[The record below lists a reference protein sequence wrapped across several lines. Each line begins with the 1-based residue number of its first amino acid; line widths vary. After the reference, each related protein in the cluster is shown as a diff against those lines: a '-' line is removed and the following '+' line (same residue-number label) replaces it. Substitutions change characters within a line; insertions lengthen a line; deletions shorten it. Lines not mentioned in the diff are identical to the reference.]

1 MKRKR
6 KKKTL
11 KKAFV
16 TLFSLLLAGVITYN
30 AAISFYKIT
39 YPKKYSDLIEQNAKS
54 FSIEPSLLYAL
65 IKTESDFD
73 PNALSPVGAMGLTQ
87 IMPETFSW
95 LLTKTGESYET
106 DALYNPEISVYYGAW
121 LLNYLLDEFGDEK
134 TALAAYHAGR
144 GIVNKWLSDS
154 EFSKDGKT
162 LFEIPY
168 GDTKSYT
175 ERVLKIKN
183 IYINLYERK

>member
-1 MKRKR
+1 
-6 KKKTL
+6 
-11 KKAFV
+11 
-16 TLFSLLLAGVITYN
+16 
-30 AAISFYKIT
+30 
-39 YPKKYSDLIEQNAKS
+39 
-54 FSIEPSLLYAL
+54 
-65 IKTESDFD
+65 
-73 PNALSPVGAMGLTQ
+73 MGLTQ

-121 LLNYLLDEFGDEK
+121 LFNYLLDEFGDEK

-154 EFSKDGKT
+154 ELSKDGKT

>member
-39 YPKKYSDLIEQNAKS
+39 YPKKYSDLIEQNAKR

-73 PNALSPVGAMGLTQ
+73 PLML
-87 IMPETFSW
+87 
-95 LLTKTGESYET
+95 
-106 DALYNPEISVYYGAW
+106 
-121 LLNYLLDEFGDEK
+121 
-134 TALAAYHAGR
+134 R
-144 GIVNKWLSDS
+144 
-154 EFSKDGKT
+154 
-162 LFEIPY
+162 
-168 GDTKSYT
+168 
-175 ERVLKIKN
+175 
-183 IYINLYERK
+183 RKRAEPIRF